1 MSKAIRTGLHFDI
14 RFTRIIRL
22 HLYHL
27 AAGSGAHFHC
37 KAVAIFDYCLRNRRG
52 KRAHQNRCCSDP
64 VDEFAIAECHDV
76 KILPD
81 QYRCK
86 KGPLWALL
94 FCCVAQITLRQNA
107 QSICDALGAI
117 QTRPKSPPYR
127 SRCWLP
133 KIRLPSHQSLPSRC

>member
-52 KRAHQNRCCSDP
+52 KRTHQNRYCSDP
-64 VDEFAIAECHDV
+64 VDEFAIAECHGEG
-76 KILPD
+76 ILSENASGA
-81 QYRCK
+81 RR
-86 KGPLWALL
+86 PLIADYLPL
-94 FCCVAQITLRQNA
+94 NQ
-107 QSICDALGAI
+107 AI
-117 QTRPKSPPYR
+117 KAY
-127 SRCWLP
+127 
-133 KIRLPSHQSLPSRC
+133 HVH